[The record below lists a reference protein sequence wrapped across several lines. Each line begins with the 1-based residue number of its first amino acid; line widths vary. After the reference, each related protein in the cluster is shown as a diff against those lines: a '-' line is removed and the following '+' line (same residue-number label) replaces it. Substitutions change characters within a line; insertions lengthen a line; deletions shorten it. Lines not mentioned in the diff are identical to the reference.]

1 MGCDCG
7 ALTSRSENQPES
19 QEFVMPEGSLTIAKG
34 IRALMKQMSYGVPT
48 LLPRLWL
55 TDYRMRVL
63 ILVEFEAFTNSIT
76 ASTSLGM

>member
-1 MGCDCG
+1 
-7 ALTSRSENQPES
+7 
-19 QEFVMPEGSLTIAKG
+19 
-34 IRALMKQMSYGVPT
+34 MKQMSYGVPT